1 MKKILCSRIFL
12 VIICGIIFT
21 SLGVYAA
28 NNFLAEEIDY
38 EPEDSAEVMNV
49 KEALDDLYDR
59 ASESDKKYYKYDFDK
74 VAAEVGGTHPIY
86 TDGKWVNMTYHKTKN
101 CKNGTCEYE
110 GGYVSFEIDL
120 GFTPSEVVGAYV
132 YLQAGSASRTL
143 TGEDPW
149 RGFKYGNLYSRTLS
163 ATYPSNKIHIYD
175 EVEQKCEHYI
185 CPMESGS
192 DCKPVVC
199 EVVSIT
205 PKYSWDDYGTV
216 YSTGSDLTAPNSYDF
231 TSIEIS
237 GSKLIFKV
245 NVHRNLTTNGTTNS
259 AFSVK
264 TYVDPISGGSFYLTG
279 SIIYKK

>member
-59 ASESDKKYYKYDFDK
+59 AGESDKKYYKYDFDK
-74 VAAEVGGTHPIY
+74 VAAEVGGTHSAY
-86 TDGKWVNMTYHKTKN
+86 TGGTWVNMTYHKAKN
-101 CKNGTCEYE
+101 CKNGACEYE

-132 YLQAGSASRTL
+132 FLQAGPEPYEL
-143 TGEDPW
+143 NMENPW
-149 RGFKYGNLYSRTLS
+149 RGFKYGNLYSRTLT
-163 ATYPSNKIHIYD
+163 ATYPSNKIYLYD
-175 EVEQKCEHYI
+175 DIKQECEYYY
-185 CPMESGS
+185 CPMNDS
-192 DCKPVVC
+192 DCEPVVC
-199 EVVSIT
+199 KEVSRT
-205 PKYSWDDYGTV
+205 PKYSWDDYGTI
-216 YSTGSDLTAPNSYDF
+216 YSTASDLTAQKSYDF

-245 NVHRNLTTNGTTNS
+245 NVRRNLTTNGTTNS

-264 TYVDPISGGSFYLTG
+264 TYDGKFYLNG
-279 SIIYKK
+279 SIIYKI